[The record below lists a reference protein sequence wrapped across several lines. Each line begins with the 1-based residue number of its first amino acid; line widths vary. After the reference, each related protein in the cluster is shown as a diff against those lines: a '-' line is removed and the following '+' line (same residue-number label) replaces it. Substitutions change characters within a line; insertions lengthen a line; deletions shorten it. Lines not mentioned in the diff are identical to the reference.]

1 MLNLICREDAAEF
14 GRKWNGLGKA
24 MAFSL
29 WIQIGAAAGLS
40 GLLRGPK
47 RAGPCLAVAPRVAP
61 PGMGRQPFCPLRG
74 SLVNPPDLQKRCG
87 PCNFKPMK
95 AIRVLV
101 LFILALAMLPLPSE
115 LYLWIRAVVFVSA
128 LLCFWEEYKK
138 GLSYFAIL
146 FLALMVLYNPFFQVH
161 LREKAF
167 WLVLDLGS
175 MLLFAYPWLKPFI
188 KRSGAAEGN

>member
-1 MLNLICREDAAEF
+1 
-14 GRKWNGLGKA
+14 
-24 MAFSL
+24 
-29 WIQIGAAAGLS
+29 
-40 GLLRGPK
+40 
-47 RAGPCLAVAPRVAP
+47 
-61 PGMGRQPFCPLRG
+61 
-74 SLVNPPDLQKRCG
+74 
-87 PCNFKPMK
+87 MK
-95 AIRVLV
+95 AIRILV

-115 LYLWIRAVVFVSA
+115 LYLWIRAAVFVSA

-146 FLALMVLYNPFFQVH
+146 FLALMVLYNPFLQVH